1 MWFLR
6 NIVWMVVLCLVFWFS
21 YLNWEQE
28 VALLRLPGGLAFAN
42 LNLVVAMF
50 GAFVAGMIAAM
61 LASLLHVIRLRADQA
76 RLARESKDLKRELE
90 QLRNLPIE
98 DLALGEPREGR

>member
-6 NIVWMVVLCLVFWFS
+6 NIVWIVVLCLIFWFS
-21 YLNWEQE
+21 YLNWEQQ
-28 VALLRLPGGLAFAN
+28 VALLQLPGGLVFRD

-50 GAFVAGMIAAM
+50 GAFIAGTIAAL
-61 LASLLHVIRLRADQA
+61 LASVVHAIRIRADQA
-76 RLARESKDLKRELE
+76 RLERESKDLKRELE

-98 DLALGEPREGR
+98 DLGLGESGEPR